1 MEHSTLDKIALMI
14 GQLQLSIL
22 NLQSHVEKLEQQN
35 AELQK
40 TANEQDN

>member
-1 MEHSTLDKIALMI
+1 MEHITLDKVALMI

-40 TANEQDN
+40 NCK

>member
-1 MEHSTLDKIALMI
+1 MEHITLDKIALMI

-40 TANEQDN
+40 NCK